1 MAERPIALPP
11 VTGGTVAHF
20 GAFDPDVAAIL
31 VAAYNKALADLA
43 DADLAD
49 ADLADA
55 DLADMGQPDLVQETI
70 ANRIIALA
78 TEGERDR
85 NKLCA
90 AALQS
95 LGVGTR

>member
-43 DADLAD
+43 DKGPARSRPRDNR
-49 ADLADA
+49 
-55 DLADMGQPDLVQETI
+55 QPHHR
-70 ANRIIALA
+70 A
-78 TEGERDR
+78 GDR
-85 NKLCA
+85 
-90 AALQS
+90 
-95 LGVGTR
+95 R

>member
-31 VAAYNKALADLA
+31 VAAYDKALADLA

-49 ADLADA
+49 ADL
-55 DLADMGQPDLVQETI
+55 
-70 ANRIIALA
+70 R
-78 TEGERDR
+78 R
-85 NKLCA
+85 
-90 AALQS
+90 
-95 LGVGTR
+95 

>member
-49 ADLADA
+49 K
-55 DLADMGQPDLVQETI
+55 GQPDLVQETI
-70 ANRIIALA
+70 AKRIIALA